1 MVHLN
6 VTNEFFKAASF
17 TGVLVT
23 NDKGEIIYVDEN
35 FEEKYQLN
43 AASLLGQTVYE
54 LERKRSINP
63 SAAAIVLKTKKEVTL
78 IQTLKNKQ
86 KVIVSAFPIFDDA
99 GRVSHAVTFARDI
112 EQHIHIKELYE
123 KLAEKIAQYDAVIS
137 RAQYDTELLNN
148 YVTDNEA
155 FARSLK
161 SICSAAKYNVNMLIL
176 GDTGVGKTLLARKI
190 HDISS
195 QSEGL
200 FVEVNCGALPGT
212 LVESEL
218 FGYEKGAFTG
228 ASEQGKK
235 GLFEIA
241 DKGTLFLDEITEMP
255 LQSQTKLLQV
265 LQDGQFRRIGG
276 SQNIKT
282 DCRIISA
289 TNKDLKQEVESG
301 TFRRDLYYRLNTV
314 NFTVP
319 PLKERKE
326 DIILLCNQLLGKANL
341 KFKQKKIL
349 DKSVVNAFL
358 KYDWPGNVRELE
370 NVIYGMVVTTEDA
383 IITSSSIPE
392 EIARCIGSS
401 ISRENTIF
409 TELTRPVSDLKKAM
423 EIYEGEIIKATYL
436 ENNTSFKLAQALNI
450 SQATAARK
458 IRKYVR

>member
-1 MVHLN
+1 ML
-6 VTNEFFKAASF
+6 TMC
-17 TGVLVT
+17 G
-23 NDKGEIIYVDEN
+23 IIYHMSAGYNEIKEIGQSEVYLE
-35 FEEKYQLN
+35 FQEKVSRVATINRPVLLIGERGTGKELAARRLHYMSSRWQKPLVAVN
-43 AASLLGQTVYE
+43 CASLP
-54 LERKRSINP
+54 P
-63 SAAAIVLKTKKEVTL
+63 SL
-78 IQTLKNKQ
+78 I
-86 KVIVSAFPIFDDA
+86 
-99 GRVSHAVTFARDI
+99 
-112 EQHIHIKELYE
+112 
-123 KLAEKIAQYDAVIS
+123 
-137 RAQYDTELLNN
+137 
-148 YVTDNEA
+148 
-155 FARSLK
+155 
-161 SICSAAKYNVNMLIL
+161 
-176 GDTGVGKTLLARKI
+176 
-190 HDISS
+190 
-195 QSEGL
+195 
-200 FVEVNCGALPGT
+200 
-212 LVESEL
+212 ESEL

-349 DKSVVNAFL
+349 DKSVINAFL

-392 EIARCIGSS
+392 EIAKCIGSS
-401 ISRENTIF
+401 ISRENTIL
-409 TELTRPVSDLKKAM
+409 TELARPVSDLKKAM

-436 ENNTSFKLAQALNI
+436 ENNSSFKLAQALNI

>member
-1 MVHLN
+1 MSACGLQSNDFPERWDIEMVHLN

-161 SICSAAKYNVNMLIL
+161 SICSAAKYNVNMLIS

-195 QSEGL
+195 HSEGV

-228 ASEQGKK
+228 ASEQGEK
-235 GLFEIA
+235 GI
-241 DKGTLFLDEITEMP
+241 
-255 LQSQTKLLQV
+255 V
-265 LQDGQFRRIGG
+265 
-276 SQNIKT
+276 
-282 DCRIISA
+282 
-289 TNKDLKQEVESG
+289 
-301 TFRRDLYYRLNTV
+301 
-314 NFTVP
+314 
-319 PLKERKE
+319 
-326 DIILLCNQLLGKANL
+326 
-341 KFKQKKIL
+341 
-349 DKSVVNAFL
+349 
-358 KYDWPGNVRELE
+358 
-370 NVIYGMVVTTEDA
+370 
-383 IITSSSIPE
+383 
-392 EIARCIGSS
+392 
-401 ISRENTIF
+401 
-409 TELTRPVSDLKKAM
+409 
-423 EIYEGEIIKATYL
+423 
-436 ENNTSFKLAQALNI
+436 
-450 SQATAARK
+450 
-458 IRKYVR
+458 